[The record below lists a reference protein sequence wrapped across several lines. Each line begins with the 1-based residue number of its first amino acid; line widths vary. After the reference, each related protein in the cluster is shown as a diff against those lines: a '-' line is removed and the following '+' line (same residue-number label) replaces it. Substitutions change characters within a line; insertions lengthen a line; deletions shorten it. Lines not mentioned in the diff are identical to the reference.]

1 MKINKISP
9 QEQVFLKRLEHIDPA
24 PKKLYFIGNL
34 PETELKAV
42 AIVGSRKPTGY
53 GREVAEKL
61 SYELAQKGIIIVSG
75 LALGIDAIAHRGAL
89 EAGQAT
95 LAVLA
100 NGLNTV
106 YPSSHKELARKI
118 IEKHGA
124 IISEYEPS
132 MPPLPHQFL
141 ERNRLVSGLA
151 DAVIV
156 VEAAIRSGTL
166 STATHAL
173 NQGKAVFAVPGNIT
187 NPMSAGCNALIL
199 QGATPVTS
207 TQDILDVIAPDISK
221 QEGFIFGDT
230 PEEQAII
237 DLLKSGIR
245 DGEELFIKS
254 KLEAT
259 NFNQTLSMLEIKGII
274 KPLGGNK
281 WRL

>member
-9 QEQVFLKRLEHIDPA
+9 QEQIFLKRLEHIDP
-24 PKKLYFIGNL
+24 PSKKLYFIGKL
-34 PETELKAV
+34 PETEVKAV
-42 AIVGSRKPTGY
+42 AIVGSRKPTSY

-89 EAGQAT
+89 EAGKT
-95 LAVLA
+95 TIAVLA

-118 IEKHGA
+118 IEKQGA
-124 IISEYEPS
+124 LISEYEPS

-141 ERNRLVSGLA
+141 ERNRLVSGLT

-173 NQGKAVFAVPGNIT
+173 NQGKTVFAVPGNIT
-187 NPMSAGCNALIL
+187 NPMSAGCNALIR
-199 QGATPVTS
+199 QGAIPVTS
-207 TQDILDVIAPDISK
+207 IQDILDVIAPDIAE
-221 QEGFIFGDT
+221 QESFIFGDT
-230 PEEQAII
+230 PEEQIVI

-245 DGEELFIKS
+245 DGEELLIKS

-259 NFNQTLSMLEIKGII
+259 SFNQTLSMLEIKGII